1 MELPSYPSTLRNR
14 VFIANVLGLF
24 LPEKGCI
31 LETASGTGEH
41 LHFFSEEF
49 PSLYWQPSDK
59 SSDLFWAICERSKNK
74 KNIKGPISIDLTSN
88 SFKLKKKK
96 FDAVLNINMIH
107 IAPWEAC
114 IGLFKLASEM
124 VRSNGFVYLYGPFKV
139 AGVHTSA
146 SNNRFDVSLK
156 ERNAAWGVRN
166 IEDVVSLA
174 KGYGFPQFEIHDM
187 PANNKSVI
195 FRKTDSNC

>member
-1 MELPSYPSTLRNR
+1 MELPSYSSTLRNR
-14 VFIANVLGLF
+14 VFIANILGLF
-24 LPEKGCI
+24 LPEKGVFWR
-31 LETASGTGEH
+31 LLRHRGT
-41 LHFFSEEF
+41 LKLFSEEF
-49 PSLYWQPSDK
+49 PSLYWHLDK
-59 SSDLFWAICERSKNK
+59 SSELFWAICERSKNK
-74 KNIKGPISIDLTSN
+74 KNIKGPISIDLTSH
-88 SFKLKKKK
+88 SFKFKKKK
-96 FDAVLNINMIH
+96 VDAVLNINMIH

-124 VRSNGFVYLYGPFKV
+124 LRSNGFVYLYGPFKV

-146 SNNRFDVSLK
+146 SNHRFDASLR

-166 IEDVVSLA
+166 IEDVVSVA

-195 FRKTDSNC
+195 FRKTDSNF

>member
-14 VFIANVLGLF
+14 VFIANVLALF
-24 LPEKGCI
+24 LPEKGHI

-59 SSDLFWAICERSKNK
+59 SSALFWAICERSKNK

-88 SFKLKKKK
+88 SFKLKKKE

-114 IGLFKLASEM
+114 IGLFKLASEI

-156 ERNAAWGVRN
+156 QRNVAWGVRN

-174 KGYGFPQFEIHDM
+174 KGYGFPRFEIHDM

-195 FRKTDSNC
+195 FRKTDSNF

>member
-24 LPEKGCI
+24 FRRRVVFWRLL
-31 LETASGTGEH
+31 LEQGNTYTF
-41 LHFFSEEF
+41 LV
-49 PSLYWQPSDK
+49 K
-59 SSDLFWAICERSKNK
+59 SSLLYIGSLQINHRICFGRFRERSKNK

-88 SFKLKKKK
+88 SFKLKTKK

-139 AGVHTSA
+139 AGVHTSE

-166 IEDVVSLA
+166 MEDVVSLA
-174 KGYGFPQFEIHDM
+174 KGCGFPQFEIHDM
-187 PANNKSVI
+187 PANNKSII